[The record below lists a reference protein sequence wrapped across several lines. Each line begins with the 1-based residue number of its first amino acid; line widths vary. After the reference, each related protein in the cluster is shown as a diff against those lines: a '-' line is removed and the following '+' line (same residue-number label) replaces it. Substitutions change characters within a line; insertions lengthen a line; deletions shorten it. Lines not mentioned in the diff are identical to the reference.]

1 MINIDPILYK
11 NEKGELHREDGPA
24 VIHYNGDTCWY
35 YNGNLHNDN
44 GPAIV
49 HSNVYKG
56 YYHHGTQYSR
66 VGFLIRKALKWI
78 I

>member
-11 NEKGELHREDGPA
+11 NEKGELH
-24 VIHYNGDTCWY
+24 IHYNGDTCWY